1 MNGADHFTFKNL
13 NINATGT
20 TYGIAA
26 YFYDGA
32 NHNTIDSCT
41 LEVPANTTTFEHVP
55 LVFTT
60 TPTDYNSSAVSA
72 GLACDSNAIL
82 NSIFENGR
90 YTIYQRGKLGD
101 SCIGNSFVNN
111 QLKDATA
118 DAFFSYYSTHSL
130 LQENEIWSP
139 TRTNFIYYAKGID
152 VLPSCTHFTIEKNHL
167 HDVRQLA
174 PSNANIITGMDIK
187 GSHHII
193 RNNLIESI
201 KSNGSQYALIISSVN
216 SLVAHNTIVLDD
228 GNASTSFA
236 EGIRNSG
243 FTNQI
248 LNNNVTITRN
258 TTGNKIGLYY
268 INLPATSDNNNVF
281 VSGTVNNYY
290 GRNGFNHATIA
301 AWQAATSLDA
311 NSLDADPQF
320 LNPASA
326 DYTPGNAALN
336 AGIPIASITDDING
350 AARSTTAPTMGAFE
364 ASCASPLAGTYTINN
379 TLPAS
384 ATNFTSFNAVRN
396 KLCDCGISAPVIF
409 NVAAN
414 QSYTEQVDFCEV
426 VGASATNTITFNGN
440 NATLTYG
447 GQTAT
452 APWTMR
458 MDGADYFTF
467 KNLNIS
473 ATGATHAIAAYFYDA
488 ANHNTIDSC
497 TLNVPANTTTLEH
510 VPLVFTTQPTDYN
523 NFAAGPGL
531 ACDSNAIL
539 NSIFENGRYT
549 IYQRGKIGD
558 SCTGNSFVN
567 NQLKDAM
574 QDAFNSKYS
583 THSLL
588 QENEIWGPTRTN
600 FSGYASGIYVL
611 SACTHHTIEQNHIHD
626 LRQLAPSNASI
637 IYGILIV
644 GNHHIIRNNL
654 IESIKSNGVQYAL
667 DVNSDNSLVAHNTIV
682 LDDSSA
688 STSTASGITNFGSPN
703 QILNNNIAITRNT
716 TGNKIGLH
724 YFNLPATSDNNN
736 VFVSGAGN
744 NYYGSNGSNQATL
757 AAWQNATSLDAN
769 SLDVD
774 PQFVNPAIDDYTPGN
789 VALNAG
795 IPIASITDD
804 INGAAR
810 STSAPTIGAFEAPCA
825 SPLAG
830 TYTINNTLPASAT
843 NFIDFNSV
851 RNKLCDC
858 GISAP
863 VLFNVAAN
871 QSFTEQV
878 DFCEVVGASA
888 TNTITFNGNNAT
900 LTYGGGNAAAPWT
913 MRMNGADHF
922 TFKNLNI
929 SATGATHAIAAYFYD
944 GANHNTIDSCTLNV
958 PANSTN
964 ISQIPLISNSHPNSP
979 NLVGA
984 GAASDSNIVSN
995 SVLENGYTC
1004 IWYANSTGTQIINNT
1019 LKDAYRNFLYLNGVS
1034 NCLISTNEM
1043 YSPSR
1048 TVFSTSNAMIRLFGG
1063 SNSTIEKNHLYDPVK
1078 LTSVPVSSIRGI
1090 MVIGGTNH
1098 IIQNNLIESIDCDGI
1113 QYGMDIWAGA
1123 TNIKIRHNT
1132 IVLDDTNLSTS
1143 STSGI
1148 YNRGTTAQIEN
1159 NNIVISRKT
1168 SSDKYGLRYEGLPA
1182 ISNYNNVYVS
1192 GLGNN
1197 FYGRDATFTSQSTLA
1212 AWKGSTNLDANS
1224 LDVDPQFVNPAMDD
1238 YNPSNLALNDKGTAL
1253 GVLDDFENQLRST
1266 TTPDIGA
1273 FEFGCGG
1280 NSPITTNFIAT
1291 TDTTNCFGI
1300 NDGQVNIQASLGLNP
1315 YTYTLQQTNSSN
1327 STGIFSG
1334 LAGGAYD
1341 IFIVDAQGCEDTVS
1355 FNVLQNSSAVNISNI
1370 MTNDPNC
1377 SPGNNGSINITATG
1391 GAANYQYDI
1400 GSGPQGNGSFINL
1413 GAATYNIAVTDT
1425 YGCSATSTVQL
1436 TAPSAPAITSVLAT
1450 NVSCNGNPNGSI
1462 SVNATGTG
1470 TINYNLTPGNL
1481 NNNTGQFIGLGANNY
1496 TISVSDAAGC
1506 SVSTFINIS
1515 QPTAV
1520 SITNSSANNV
1530 SCNGQAD
1537 GSLNIAATGGT
1548 GTINYNLMPGNITN
1562 GTGAFT
1568 NLGPNNYTISATDAN
1583 GCIAT
1588 TIVNIAQPT
1597 AVSIT
1602 NTSANNVSC
1611 NGLADGSLNIAAT
1624 GGTGTINYNLMPGNI
1639 TNGTGAFTNLGPNSY
1654 TISATDANGCIA
1666 TTIVNIA
1673 QPTAVSITNTSAN
1686 NVSCNGLADGSLNI
1700 AATGGTGTINYNLMP
1715 GNITNG
1721 TGAFTNLGPNSYTIS
1736 ATDAN
1741 GCIAT
1746 TIVNIAQPTAVS
1758 ITNTSANNVSCNG
1771 QADGSL
1777 NIAATG
1783 GTGTINY
1790 NLMPGNI
1797 TNGTGAFTNL
1807 GPNSYTISATD
1818 ANGCSA
1824 STVVVISEP
1833 ALLTLNLMSST
1844 NVLCNGAST
1853 ASIQVN
1859 ANGGNGSNTFLL
1871 NPLAI
1876 SNNTGL
1882 FNNLGAQVYSISV
1895 TDINGCTS
1903 AITTNITEPTTIMA
1917 NIVVDSVN
1925 CNGDASGNIQINTSG
1940 GTSPYNYLL
1949 QPGAVYNT
1957 SGIFPNLSA
1966 GIYSASI
1973 TDANGCSY
1981 QSQSITVDEPTA
1993 ISFASINITD
2003 IDCYGFLTGAINA
2016 KASGGTGNISYAIFP
2031 NVGTQNSPGNFSQLS
2046 AGNYSI
2052 VATDANGCSFSTMVS
2067 VTQNAEIIISN
2078 IMATEPI
2085 CSYDQNGSLAITASG
2100 GSGAF
2105 QYSLNNGNFN
2115 ANSTKNNLALGNY
2128 FIQIK
2133 DALGCIIDSTIELN
2147 GPAPVQLSSFDLVH
2161 TTCKNT
2167 NDGKINAVAIGGR
2180 GNTYAYSLNPGAF
2193 TNQNG
2198 QFNGLAVG
2206 NYTLQISDSAQC
2218 IWDTTVRVRLLN
2230 PLRLEITKQDLPCI
2244 GRGDEGEATVI
2255 PTGGLAPYTY
2265 LWNSTPTQTSDKAT
2279 LLRAG
2284 KYSVEVQDA
2293 NGCVKRA
2300 NTTILAGD
2308 CCGEIFIPTA
2318 FSPNGDGNNDVFRI
2332 STTTGLDVFQ
2342 LQVFNRWGEVVW
2354 GGNAITDGWNGTF
2367 KGEPASMDTYYYTLS
2382 YLCSED
2388 KKFYKKNGSVTLIR

>member
-1568 NLGPNNYTISATDAN
+1568 NLGPN
-1583 GCIAT
+1583 
-1588 TIVNIAQPT
+1588 
-1597 AVSIT
+1597 
-1602 NTSANNVSC
+1602 
-1611 NGLADGSLNIAAT
+1611 
-1624 GGTGTINYNLMPGNI
+1624 
-1639 TNGTGAFTNLGPNSY
+1639 
-1654 TISATDANGCIA
+1654 
-1666 TTIVNIA
+1666 
-1673 QPTAVSITNTSAN
+1673 
-1686 NVSCNGLADGSLNI
+1686 
-1700 AATGGTGTINYNLMP
+1700 
-1715 GNITNG
+1715 
-1721 TGAFTNLGPNSYTIS
+1721 
-1736 ATDAN
+1736 
-1741 GCIAT
+1741 
-1746 TIVNIAQPTAVS
+1746 
-1758 ITNTSANNVSCNG
+1758 
-1771 QADGSL
+1771 
-1777 NIAATG
+1777 
-1783 GTGTINY
+1783 
-1790 NLMPGNI
+1790 
-1797 TNGTGAFTNL
+1797 
-1807 GPNSYTISATD
+1807 SYTISATD